1 MPALKCATDLFPPTL
16 FDLDEREF
24 PWWVAHT
31 KSRQDK
37 ALGRHLLGLSVPHF
51 LPQREKRYRRGGRM
65 FVSYLPLFPGY
76 VFFRGTEL
84 ERHHAL
90 RSHLIVRTLPVQ
102 EQTVLT
108 RELRQL
114 RQLQQSGASLVP
126 YPDLLAGDSV
136 RVVEGPFKG
145 YTGVVV
151 REASRLRLIVSVSM
165 LRSAVAVE
173 FERQV
178 LAPLTA
184 FVRSDSR
191 SAVASGF

>member
-1 MPALKCATDLFPPTL
+1 MPPLKCATELFPANL

-31 KSRQDK
+31 RSRQDK

-51 LPQREKRYRRGGRM
+51 LPQREKRYRRGGRT

-76 VFFRGTEL
+76 VFFRGTEPQ
-84 ERHHAL
+84 RHDAL
-90 RSHLIVRTLPVQ
+90 RSNLIVRTLPVQ
-102 EQTVLT
+102 EQHVLT
-108 RELRQL
+108 QELLQL
-114 RQLQQSGASLVP
+114 RRLQQSGASLVP
-126 YPDLLAGDSV
+126 YPDLSSGDPV

-151 REASRLRLIVSVSM
+151 REAGRLRLIVSVSM
-165 LRSAVAVE
+165 LKSAVAVE

-178 LAPLTA
+178 LVLAAPS
-184 FVRSDSR
+184 VRSDSR
-191 SAVASGF
+191 SAVASGY